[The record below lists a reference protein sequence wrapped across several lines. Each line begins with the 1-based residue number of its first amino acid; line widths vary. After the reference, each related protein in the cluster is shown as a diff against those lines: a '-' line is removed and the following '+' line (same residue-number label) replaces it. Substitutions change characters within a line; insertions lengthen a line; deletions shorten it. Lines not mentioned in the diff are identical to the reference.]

1 MMKLRKGITGL
12 TKSGGKRILPEFIS
26 LSLARARAHA
36 RTHTHT
42 HTHTSNLKEKG
53 RNIYKK
59 HCEHQRV
66 LGEALIFRKHVQH
79 GRIA

>member
-12 TKSGGKRILPEFIS
+12 TKSGGKRILPEFLSLSLS

-36 RTHTHT
+36 RTHTH
-42 HTHTSNLKEKG
+42 NLKEKG